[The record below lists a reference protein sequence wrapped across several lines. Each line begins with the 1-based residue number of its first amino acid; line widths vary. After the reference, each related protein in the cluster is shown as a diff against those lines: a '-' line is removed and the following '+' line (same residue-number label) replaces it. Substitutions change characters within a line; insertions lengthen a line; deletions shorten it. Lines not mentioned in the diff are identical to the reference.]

1 MATKHPEAQWFQG
14 AGLGVFIHWG
24 PYSLRGI
31 EASWPLQPHSPQY
44 LDAATYESLAQDFNP
59 QNYDPKTWANDIK
72 RAGATYVILTAK
84 HHDGFCLFDTKT
96 TDYNAVKAGP
106 KRDLIAP
113 YIRAMQ
119 DVGLKVGLYFTT
131 IDWHDPDFATIP
143 IHQYIKSPKP
153 FSYDPLRWYQF
164 HARFMEQLRELLTN
178 YGRLDLIWFD
188 VPGFGADRWRS
199 SEVKQMM
206 LNLQPHLVIND
217 RLPEAGD
224 YATPEQQIP
233 FKPPSG
239 WWETCMTMNH
249 QWAFHPDTSTYKS
262 TAELIH
268 TLTEVVSKGGNLLLN
283 VGPKPDGTWPEE
295 AVIRYQEI
303 GAWLEHSGEGIYG
316 TTGGPHPACFHGP
329 MTRKGKTL
337 YLHVH
342 DLPRWHL
349 IVQGI
354 FSPVEKVR
362 LLRTAETLNFA
373 QQPNALLSDGRIRIE
388 LPGEKC
394 DPVST
399 IVAIDFA
406 EEPDWPEAQT
416 LRKIESHHDLDS
428 HASSQS

>member
-1 MATKHPEAQWFQG
+1 MATTHPEAQWFKG

-44 LDAATYESLAQDFNP
+44 LDTESYEAMAQDFNP
-59 QNYDPKTWANDIK
+59 QHYDPETWAQEVK
-72 RAGATYVILTAK
+72 RSGASYVVLTAK

-113 YIRAMQ
+113 YIEAMRNQ
-119 DVGLKVGLYFTT
+119 GLKVGLYFTT

-143 IHQYIKSPKP
+143 IHHYIQSPKP

-164 HARFMEQLRELLTN
+164 HQRFMEQLRELLSN

-199 SEVKQMM
+199 HEVKQMM
-206 LNLQPHLVIND
+206 LNLQPHLVINN
-217 RLPEAGD
+217 RLPDAGD
-224 YATPEQQIP
+224 YETPEQQIP
-233 FKPPSG
+233 FEPPSG

-262 TAELIH
+262 TAELIR

-283 VGPKPDGTWPEE
+283 VGPKPDGRWPDE
-295 AVIRYQEI
+295 AITRYRDI
-303 GAWLEHSGEGIYG
+303 GAWLEHSGESIKG
-316 TTGGPHPACFHGP
+316 TLRGPHPACFHGP
-329 MTRKGKTL
+329 MTRKARTL

-342 DLPRWHL
+342 DLPRAPL
-349 IVQGI
+349 MVQGI
-354 FSPVEKVR
+354 YTPVSQVR
-362 LLRTAETLNFA
+362 LLRTG
-373 QQPNALLSDGRIRIE
+373 QQLDYSQKVKGILSDGRIRIDLPAE
-388 LPGEKC
+388 LC
-394 DPVST
+394 DPIST
-399 IVAIDFA
+399 VVAIDFT
-406 EEPDWPEAQT
+406 EEPAWPH
-416 LRKIESHHDLDS
+416 I
-428 HASSQS
+428 